1 MDFFP
6 TVKAFIDF
14 FEVDKL
20 QNESEILADRLA
32 VVSLTEL
39 GSAWVIYGCAMMTIV
54 DYGYAM
60 VTIAD

>member
-14 FEVDKL
+14 FEAGQL
-20 QNESEILADRLA
+20 QIESEILADRLTVA
-32 VVSLTEL
+32 SLTEL
-39 GSAWVIYGCAMMTIV
+39 GSVIYGCAMMTIV
-54 DYGYAM
+54 DCGYAM

>member
-14 FEVDKL
+14 FEADQL
-20 QNESEILADRLA
+20 QNESEILADRLT

-39 GSAWVIYGCAMMTIV
+39 GSVIYGFAMMTIV
-54 DYGYAM
+54 DCGYAM

>member
-14 FEVDKL
+14 FEADQL

-39 GSAWVIYGCAMMTIV
+39 GWYMVCND
-54 DYGYAM
+54 DYSWL
-60 VTIAD
+60 

>member
-14 FEVDKL
+14 FEADQL

-39 GSAWVIYGCAMMTIV
+39 GSVIYGCAMMTIV

-60 VTIAD
+60 VTIGD

>member
-39 GSAWVIYGCAMMTIV
+39 GSA
-54 DYGYAM
+54 
-60 VTIAD
+60 

>member
-14 FEVDKL
+14 FEADQL

-39 GSAWVIYGCAMMTIV
+39 GSVTYSCAMMAIV

>member
-1 MDFFP
+1 M
-6 TVKAFIDF
+6 KAFIDF
-14 FEVDKL
+14 FETDQL
-20 QNESEILADRLA
+20 QNESEILADRLT

-39 GSAWVIYGCAMMTIV
+39 GSVIYGGAMMTIV